1 MHVNNA
7 CQLLTF
13 IYLFIYLFKC
23 ILCYFYLT
31 FHQLIS
37 ICYRNFNVSI
47 FLITFLFFLF
57 LLFFIIMIL
66 YSAMSNDDV
75 GMALYKN

>member
-1 MHVNNA
+1 MLVN
-7 CQLLTF
+7 CLL
-13 IYLFIYLFKC
+13 LFIYLFKC

-37 ICYRNFNVSI
+37 IFYRNFNVSI
-47 FLITFLFFLF
+47 FLITFLFFI
-57 LLFFIIMIL
+57 FIIMIL